1 MEEMSIESMMGATVI
16 SIANIWEGPLAGDMF
31 KGKVKTHTTLP
42 EQWPEMHDNDNDFTE
57 INYLNKQ
64 GLHTYQ
70 VYKGKQKHQKVAINK
85 MSYNLNKPTS
95 SSLQTTI

>member
-42 EQWPEMHDNDNDFTE
+42 EQWPEMDDNDNDFTE

-64 GLHTYQ
+64 IMKTQIKASVFRIALLT
-70 VYKGKQKHQKVAINK
+70 I
-85 MSYNLNKPTS
+85 L
-95 SSLQTTI
+95 SLGILACFAA